1 MRKYTYLLNL
11 FVFGLASASAQDL
24 NARVQILSPKIQIT
38 NKRAIDELE
47 ITMRDFLN
55 NRKWSTD
62 NYKTQERID
71 CSFILNITS
80 WDGSSNFKAEAQI
93 QSSRPIYG
101 TTYGSTI
108 LNLSDK
114 DFNFSYF
121 EGQPLEFSDQIFMN
135 NLSAILAYYAY
146 TIIGLDYDS
155 FSKLGGTPYYIKARN
170 IVDNAQN
177 TPFAGWKAFD
187 NLRNRYWLIENL
199 NNKSYTPVREIL
211 YEYHRNGLDL
221 MAENS
226 LKARKQILSLLPD
239 FQKIEKQKQGSML
252 NQMFFTAKATELIN
266 VIEQANPQEKLKA
279 FSILSEID
287 PANIGKYEML
297 KN

>member
-11 FVFGLASASAQDL
+11 FVFGLVSASAQDL

-101 TTYGSTI
+101 STYGSTI

-187 NLRNRYWLIENL
+187 DLRNRYWLIENL

>member
-11 FVFGLASASAQDL
+11 FVFGLVSASAQDL

>member
-11 FVFGLASASAQDL
+11 FVFGLVSASAQDL

-71 CSFILNITS
+71 CSFILNIIS

-146 TIIGLDYDS
+146 TIVGLDYDS

-187 NLRNRYWLIENL
+187 DLRNRYWLIENL

-211 YEYHRNGLDL
+211 YQYHRNGLDL

>member
-11 FVFGLASASAQDL
+11 FVFGLVSASAQDL

-55 NRKWSTD
+55 NRKLSTD

-101 TTYGSTI
+101 STYGSTI

-187 NLRNRYWLIENL
+187 DLRNRYWLIENL

>member
-11 FVFGLASASAQDL
+11 FVFGLVSASAQDL
-24 NARVQILSPKIQIT
+24 NARVQILSPQIQIT

-71 CSFILNITS
+71 CSFILNIIS

-146 TIIGLDYDS
+146 TIVGLDYDS

-187 NLRNRYWLIENL
+187 DLRNRYWLIENL

>member
-11 FVFGLASASAQDL
+11 FVFGLVSASAQDL
-24 NARVQILSPKIQIT
+24 NARVQILSPQIQIT

-71 CSFILNITS
+71 CSFILNIIS

-266 VIEQANPQEKLKA
+266 VIEQANPHEKLKA

>member
-11 FVFGLASASAQDL
+11 FVFGLVSASAQDL
-24 NARVQILSPKIQIT
+24 NARVQILSPQIQIT

-146 TIIGLDYDS
+146 TIVGLDYDS

-187 NLRNRYWLIENL
+187 DLRNRYWLIENL

>member
-11 FVFGLASASAQDL
+11 FVFGLVSASAQDL
-24 NARVQILSPKIQIT
+24 NARVQILSPQIQIT

-71 CSFILNITS
+71 CSFILNIIS

>member
-11 FVFGLASASAQDL
+11 FVFGLVSASAQDL
-24 NARVQILSPKIQIT
+24 NARVQILSPQIQIT

-71 CSFILNITS
+71 CSFILNIIS

-146 TIIGLDYDS
+146 TIVGLDYDS
-155 FSKLGGTPYYIKARN
+155 FSKLGGSPYYIKARN
-170 IVDNAQN
+170 IVENAQN

-187 NLRNRYWLIENL
+187 DLRNRYWLIENL

-211 YEYHRNGLDL
+211 YQYHRNGLDL

-266 VIEQANPQEKLKA
+266 VIEQADPQEKLKA